1 MKLSSFFVHGRL
13 LLERSMKKFFLYQV
27 LCSEPVIE
35 VVAMLFAALF
45 ILLVRLTRDLV
56 VEFLIANGEPLWLHS
71 W

>member
-1 MKLSSFFVHGRL
+1 
-13 LLERSMKKFFLYQV
+13 MKKFFLYQV